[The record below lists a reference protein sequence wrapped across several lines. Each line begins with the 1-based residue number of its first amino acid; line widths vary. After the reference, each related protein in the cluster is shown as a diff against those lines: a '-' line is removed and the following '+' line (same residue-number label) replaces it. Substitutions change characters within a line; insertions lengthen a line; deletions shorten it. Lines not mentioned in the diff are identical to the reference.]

1 MKSYSN
7 NESHTLNEVHV
18 ACPKAPCTTPPCM
31 FHHRISHQPSSS
43 PPKLEDN
50 IAIFHSILNEAH
62 VAHPKAPQTLPN
74 RASSATA
81 PPQSTAFN
89 LRPPPPT
96 PLLPIVKQLIHWVLT
111 SRSGEWIS
119 RLDSPL
125 SLLSLSVTVHQVNE
139 QILLF
144 QFNLVPVK
152 VK

>member
-1 MKSYSN
+1 MESYSN
-7 NESHTLNEVHV
+7 NESRTLNEVHV

-62 VAHPKAPQTLPN
+62 VAHRKAPPTLPH

-89 LRPPPPT
+89 LRPPPLKPQAYAHVRRIVLRACGSRGYRGTPCPT
-96 PLLPIVKQLIHWVLT
+96 HA
-111 SRSGEWIS
+111 
-119 RLDSPL
+119 
-125 SLLSLSVTVHQVNE
+125 N
-139 QILLF
+139 
-144 QFNLVPVK
+144 
-152 VK
+152 